1 MNIERKKNGKDFIYV
16 KRNIEIKDPKIL
28 ERIKKLVIPPAWR
41 DVIIADKKTD
51 KIQCIGYDDKNRK
64 QYKYNQDYID
74 KKTKEK
80 YYKSLIDFGLVINNI
95 REDIGQKLRKRDWT
109 LDKLIAFIIFVVDN
123 SHLRIGNEKY
133 KDENES
139 YGITTLERRHII
151 IKTNSVIF
159 NFIGKKGVEN
169 SCKLTDKKIVNL
181 FKSLDKEFKPEEND
195 SFFRYYGNNNK
206 IYTINSLHINDFLK
220 KYGDFSAKIFRTWT
234 ANEFIVKYLYN
245 IILQIKDVDNN
256 YLESLSEKNCAIIIN
271 KCIDQVSTKLNNTR
285 AICKKSYICNDIFD
299 DFKESPCNFIK
310 KVKTYSTKKIN
321 GCNGIQTILIKLLS
335 NYKN

>member
-1 MNIERKKNGKDFIYV
+1 MNIERKKKGKNFIYLKKNV
-16 KRNIEIKDPKIL
+16 EIKDAKIL

-41 DVIIADKKTD
+41 DVVIADKPTD
-51 KIQCIGYDDKNRK
+51 KVQCIGYDDKNRK
-64 QYKYNQDYID
+64 QYKYNQEYID
-74 KKTKEK
+74 KQTKDK
-80 YYKSLIDFGLVINNI
+80 YYKNLIEFGLVINKI
-95 REDIGQKLRKRDWT
+95 REDIEQMLRKREWN

-151 IKTNSVIF
+151 IKTNSVIL

-169 SCKLTDKKIVNL
+169 SCKLTDKRIVNL
-181 FKSLDKEFKPEEND
+181 FKSLDKEFKPREDEG
-195 SFFRYYGNNNK
+195 FFKYYGGNNK
-206 IYTINSLHINDFLK
+206 VYSINSLHINDFLK
-220 KYGDFSAKIFRTWT
+220 NYGDFSAKIFRTWT
-234 ANEFIVKYLYN
+234 ANEFIIKYLYN
-245 IILQIKDVDNN
+245 IVFQIKDVDKS
-256 YLESLSEKNCAIIIN
+256 YMESLSDKNCAVIIN
-271 KCIDQVSTKLNNTR
+271 KCIDQVSEKLNNTR

-310 KVKTYSTKKIN
+310 KIKNYSNKKLKN
-321 GCNGIQTILIKLLS
+321 CNGIQTILIKLLS